1 MHLEALTSEGR
12 SLFPELVVLK
22 GFYLAGGTAL
32 ALQVGHR
39 VSQDFDCFTSQ
50 PLSDAWLTTL
60 ESIDSSERVSILV
73 NTAHELTVILSEVK
87 ISLIHYPFPLINKLV
102 TLNPFPLPLLS
113 VEEIAATKAYTIGRR
128 GSYRDYVD
136 MYTVLARNLASLGDI
151 VALAEQ
157 KYGEHFNGR
166 LFLEQLLYLDDVRDD
181 TITYLIDR
189 VTRED
194 IMHYFK
200 QAVASFRLDS

>member
-12 SLFPELVVLK
+12 SLFPELAVLK

-32 ALQVGHR
+32 ALQIGHR
-39 VSQDFDCFTSQ
+39 ISQDFDCFTSQ